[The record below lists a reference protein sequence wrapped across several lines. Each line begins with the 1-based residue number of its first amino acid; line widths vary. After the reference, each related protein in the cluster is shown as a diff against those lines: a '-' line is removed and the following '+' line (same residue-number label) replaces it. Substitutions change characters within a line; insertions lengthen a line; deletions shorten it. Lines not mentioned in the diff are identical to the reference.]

1 MLTDVRAELL
11 KLRTMRSPLLLL
23 AIAQVVIAAGVSGL
37 YVSAADPTTPENT
50 LRAIAHAGL
59 VSVFSLILGILAV
72 AGEYRHRTITDTYLG
87 TPRRGRVVAAK
98 LLVYAGAGAVFGLV
112 SMVFAVA
119 VTAVWQASQGGSLD
133 LGQAAV
139 WRTAAGCVAWNVCF
153 AAIGVGVGAL
163 LRNVVTAI
171 AAALAWLA
179 LVEGIV
185 GQLVG
190 DYSRWLPFRGGQA
203 LQNVPV
209 PGVAMLPQWGAG
221 AVLAAY
227 AMVFAL
233 LAVSTTVRRDVP

>member
-1 MLTDVRAELL
+1 MLIDIRAELL
-11 KLRTMRSPLLLL
+11 KLRTVRSPLLLL
-23 AIAQVVIAAGVSGL
+23 TIAQVVITAGVSGL

-59 VSVFSLILGILAV
+59 VSVFSLILGILAM

-98 LLVYAGAGAVFGLV
+98 LLVYAAAGALFGLV
-112 SMVFAVA
+112 SMLWAMA
-119 VTAVWQASQGGSLD
+119 VTALWLTGKGGSFD
-133 LGQAAV
+133 LGQAGL
-139 WRTAAGCVAWNVCF
+139 WRTLAGCVAWNVCF

-163 LRNVVTAI
+163 LRNVVAAI
-171 AAALAWLA
+171 GVALAWLA

-190 DYSRWLPFRGGQA
+190 DLSRWLPFRAGQA
-203 LQNVPV
+203 LENVPV